1 MFSFGCRELEDW
13 HKSVHHHGET
23 PNITML
29 ATSRWKSRYEIE
41 QLSLLDLLLSL
52 QMLDPV
58 FMTFRSW
65 YLMWRHLWRHF
76 LQTSVHIK
84 CAPSTQELSQM
95 ALSSHCSVTFW
106 NHMTLAAAMCMSIYR
121 LALMRLLSYV
131 KLRYMVQQVRSFK
144 FMRLS
149 IYSNVFWNAIT
160 FWIKKSPC
168 TY

>member
-1 MFSFGCRELEDW
+1 MVNISLYASGWLSFSPSKWTSQLGDECSNHCPSSPPHFYFNLYFQILVTGC
-13 HKSVHHHGET
+13 
-23 PNITML
+23 
-29 ATSRWKSRYEIE
+29 
-41 QLSLLDLLLSL
+41 
-52 QMLDPV
+52 
-58 FMTFRSW
+58 MTFRSW
-65 YLMWRHLWRHF
+65 YLMWLHLWRHS
-76 LQTSVHIK
+76 LQTSVHTK
-84 CAPSTQELSQM
+84 CAPSTQDLSQM
-95 ALSSHCSVTFW
+95 ALSSHFSVTFW